1 MKTFKVL
8 MYGKEVELY
17 IKRYK
22 YAYPE
27 NTMIQLMML
36 GGEPYASL
44 TTNNPYSELPPNGVY
59 ICINNFE
66 PIVTEMVEL
75 GILKLGDRIWRSGFN
90 TYHYF
95 EINEKIIS
103 LYERESLW

>member
-8 MYGKEVELY
+8 MYGREVELY
-17 IKRYK
+17 IKRYE
-22 YAYPE
+22 YAYPK

-44 TTNNPYSELPPNGVY
+44 TTNPGFELPSNGCY
-59 ICINNFE
+59 ICLNNYE

-75 GILKLGDRIWRSGFN
+75 GILELGDRIWRSGFN
-90 TYHYF
+90 TYNYF

-103 LYERESLW
+103 QYERESL